1 MAADIASIKAV
12 IDATALFPSEMLDD
26 MMAGYLSGESEE
38 IWLTTDDANA
48 DSVAYCCPERMTSGT
63 WNMLLIAVHPEH
75 QGNGYIGL

>member
-48 DSVAYCCPERMTSGT
+48 DSVAYCCPEQRPY
-63 WNMLLIAVHPEH
+63 HYP
-75 QGNGYIGL
+75 